1 MKRWF
6 LILFAAFSVWT
17 TSAHAETT
25 KVVVRSFSGPG
36 AAGVRRAVVKQL
48 KTMKGVKVVDEA
60 AAERVAKKNHVSLAG
75 NNGKREVAGVLQI
88 SAWVEGTIKKRGGKF
103 AASIEVTD
111 AASGQE
117 AGAWSFAA
125 KKPKLLEATV
135 KRNFKKKLRD
145 AFSDVHP
152 PEASGATEEPE
163 EEASTPDEPEESEEP
178 YPATDEE
185 PVQAEPVA
193 EVAEPLPEPV
203 AQAEDEEKPSRSF
216 SGDDAQR
223 IDGDEAEEDPR
234 EHSALAAYAGLAI
247 LNRSLEYNQAFT
259 QNIGNYSLPAA
270 PIADFGLR
278 VYPGAFLTDGWGAHI
293 GLDLHGQL
301 AFGLNSET
309 SDGTRY
315 PTSYLE
321 YDGSLIGRLPIGRH
335 ELHLAV
341 GYKAQSFSM
350 EDRGTEAPVA
360 DVDYKA
366 ARAGLGGRFELVE
379 GYGLGFDVAY
389 LYLFGLGELESEAWF
404 PNATGAGIEGQV
416 FVDARLYKAFGARL
430 FASYQRQFFD
440 FNSQLNDTRV
450 AGGAVDA
457 YISGGLALA
466 LNY

>member
-1 MKRWF
+1 VKRWF

-75 NNGKREVAGVLQI
+75 NNGKREVAGILQI
-88 SAWVEGTIKKRGGKF
+88 AAWVEGSVRKKGGKF
-103 AASIEVTD
+103 AANIEVTD

-163 EEASTPDEPEESEEP
+163 EEASTPDEAEDDEP
-178 YPATDEE
+178 YPASEEE
-185 PVQAEPVA
+185 PVESEPVA
-193 EVAEPLPEPV
+193 EQSSPEPEPV
-203 AQAEDEEKPSRSF
+203 AQATDEEKPTRSF
-216 SGDDAQR
+216 SGDAEQR
-223 IDGDEAEEDPR
+223 IDGDEAEEDER
-234 EHSALAAYAGLAI
+234 QHSAIAAYAGLAI

-278 VYPGAFLTDGWGAHI
+278 VYPGAFFSDGWGAHI

-315 PTSYLE
+315 PTSYSE
-321 YDGSLIGRLPIGRH
+321 YDGSLIGRLPIARH

-341 GYKAQSFSM
+341 GYKAQSFAMQDKGSV
-350 EDRGTEAPVA
+350 EAPVS

-366 ARAGLGGRFELVE
+366 ARAALGARFELVE

-389 LYLFGLGELESEAWF
+389 LYLFGMGELESAAWF